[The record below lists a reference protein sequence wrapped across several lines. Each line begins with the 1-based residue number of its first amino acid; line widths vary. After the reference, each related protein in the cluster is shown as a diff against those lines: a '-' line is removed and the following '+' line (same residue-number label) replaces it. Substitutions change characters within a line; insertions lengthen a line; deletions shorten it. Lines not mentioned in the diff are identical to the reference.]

1 MKMINSNQTNNSK
14 LTKLIQ
20 QQQTS
25 SSTTTFLVEKIK
37 LGSNLFEYHVIG
49 FS

>member
-20 QQQTS
+20 QQQT